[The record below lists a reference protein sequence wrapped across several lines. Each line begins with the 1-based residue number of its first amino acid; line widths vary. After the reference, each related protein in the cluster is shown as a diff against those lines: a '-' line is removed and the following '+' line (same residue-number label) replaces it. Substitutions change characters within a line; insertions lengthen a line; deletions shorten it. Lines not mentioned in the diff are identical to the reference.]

1 MSERLQTAIQAAKK
15 AGQYI
20 QSMLNRRDELT
31 IENKDINDFV
41 SEVDRNAEKM
51 IIESLMSVYPNDG
64 ILGEETGTQNSTSD
78 NVWIIDP
85 LDGTTNFLHG
95 FPQFAVSIAL
105 QQKGELTIGVV
116 FNPATDELYHAEKNQ
131 GAFLNDKPIRVSER
145 STLETALIGTGFPF
159 RDFTYEENYIG
170 MFRAMINK
178 TAGLR
183 RPGSAAMDLAT
194 VACGRFDGFW
204 EMTLCQWDIAAGIV
218 LVREAGGV
226 CENFVGGDC
235 LESGNIIA
243 GPRGVV
249 DEIRTT
255 IEPFLDDAL
264 KH

>member
-1 MSERLQTAIQAAKK
+1 MSERLQTAIEAAKK
-15 AGQYI
+15 AGEYI
-20 QSMLNRRDELT
+20 ESMLHRRDELT

-51 IIESLMSVYPNDG
+51 IIETLTASHPDDG
-64 ILGEETGTQNSTSD
+64 ILGEETGTQNLDSE
-78 NVWIIDP
+78 NIWIIDP

-105 QQKGELTIGVV
+105 KHKDELTIGVV
-116 FNPATDELYHAEKNQ
+116 FNPASNELYHAEKGQ
-131 GAFLNDKPIRVSER
+131 GAFLNDKPIQVSER

-159 RDFTYEENYIG
+159 RDFTYEHNYIG

-226 CENFVGGDC
+226 CENFVGEDC

-249 DEIRTT
+249 DEIRNT
-255 IEPFLDDAL
+255 IEPYLEGTL